1 MHMIGAI
8 RVSAI
13 FAAVHP
19 LFRQP
24 VMLWSLLHAQALVH
38 SHIFNNGE

>member
-8 RVSAI
+8 NVSPNV
-13 FAAVHP
+13 AAVHP
-19 LFRQP
+19 LLEHP
-24 VMLWSLLHAQALVH
+24 IMLCSLLHAQALVH